1 MKGGKPHGT
10 NDASMSL
17 RRLTVDEA
25 ALLQGFPP
33 DYRFCGS
40 QSKVFSQ
47 IGNAVPCRLAQVVA
61 EVVYRILERSGVH
74 QDAEYLTGQNMEL
87 KFAC

>member
-10 NDASMSL
+10 NNAPLSL

-25 ALLQGFPP
+25 ALLQGFPA

-47 IGNAVPCRLAQVVA
+47 IGNAVPCRFGGVV
-61 EVVYRILERSGVH
+61 EVTLRVG
-74 QDAEYLTGQNMEL
+74 T
-87 KFAC
+87 